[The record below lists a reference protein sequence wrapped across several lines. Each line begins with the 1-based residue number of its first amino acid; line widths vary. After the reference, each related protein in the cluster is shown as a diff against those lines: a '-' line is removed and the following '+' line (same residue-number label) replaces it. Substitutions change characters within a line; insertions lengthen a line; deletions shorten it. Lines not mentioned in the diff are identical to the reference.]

1 MLASLIRALF
11 TRRRSPRAFPRTDS
25 TENLTCTEC
34 EYCLYSH
41 AANPPFDQTDEC
53 LHPLQHSTPEAKNH
67 AS

>member
-1 MLASLIRALF
+1 MLASLIRALL
-11 TRRRSPRAFPRTDS
+11 TRRAFPRTDS

-41 AANPPFDQTDEC
+41 AANLPFDQTDEC
-53 LHPLQHSTPEAKNH
+53 LHTLQRSTPEAKSH